1 MSIEGMSELPRPSF
15 SNTRP
20 FVLAY
25 DEILNYLAV
34 VFMWVSYWSLRDTV
48 FNIKGSLGRLSDLTF
63 ITISSDTQ
71 IEKCWAILGALTL
84 LKISKTFQLC
94 YLKIP
99 TKRDLRNLSDWKQTP
114 SFSSFSQLW
123 RSWRQGPSHSGQY

>member
-1 MSIEGMSELPRPSF
+1 MSIEGMSELHRPSF
-15 SNTRP
+15 SNTRT

-25 DEILNYLAV
+25 DEMLNYLAV

-71 IEKCWAILGALTL
+71 IEKCWAHFGGSYSLKDFQDFPTL
-84 LKISKTFQLC
+84 LFKNTNEER
-94 YLKIP
+94 P
-99 TKRDLRNLSDWKQTP
+99 
-114 SFSSFSQLW
+114 
-123 RSWRQGPSHSGQY
+123 